1 MLPNVSALSVIQ
13 AAGLTHY
20 SHEKFLRSRFSALPK
35 RFRPSVNKRYIQ
47 LFQEQDFR
55 AANLML
61 VDKTEVLEG
70 KGGLFAA
77 SDSELCA
84 YAKSCAK
91 QAFSIASRF
100 VMPIMALHAV
110 QDFTVSKG
118 MLPPNE
124 KLTGRGRLS
133 RMLCDKWWRRAIRKS
148 IARDVENMAIDL
160 GLVSKQTGIYA
171 SDETVARRG
180 QQKRRN
186 KDLLKTIIAV
196 NELGDEFTLEALSDL
211 NVSNPKLRRAE
222 LMTRIAG
229 FDELAK
235 LANHAADFYTLTCPS
250 KYHAVGYDG
259 KPNPKY
265 QQFTP
270 KEAQQFLTKIWALV
284 RAYLA
289 KNGVKVY
296 GFRVAEPH
304 HDATPHWHMILFYEQ
319 KHTDFVRDAIRSY
332 WLAVDG
338 DEKGASDYRFKVIAI
353 DRSRGSAAGY
363 LAKYIAKNIDAY
375 GVENE
380 FDDEGGKLADNAA
393 RVDAWAACWGIRQFQ
408 QIGGAPVGVWR
419 ELRRLGAVTDG
430 SGLLVD
436 LQEACDNA
444 NWAKYTE
451 LQGGVFVMRKNLA
464 ARALRVWF
472 DGMRTLYDGMGS
484 YRVQGVETAAGDYE
498 KTRLHDWVLKRAGVS
513 PSWSSVNNC
522 NQENENLQPLDENL
536 LHWVRQ
542 KVGEPPI
549 FDEILEGESIN
560 KYDKRVFLN
569 ECKR

>member
-1 MLPNVSALSVIQ
+1 MLNQSALSVIQ
-13 AAGLTHY
+13 SAGLTHY
-20 SHEKFLRSRFSALPK
+20 SHESFLRSRFSALPK

-47 LFQEQDFR
+47 LFQEQNFK

-61 VDKTEVLEG
+61 VNKTAALEG
-70 KGGLFAA
+70 KNGLMAG
-77 SDSELCA
+77 SDSELCQF
-84 YAKSCAK
+84 AKSCAK
-91 QAFSIASRF
+91 QAFSVASRY

-110 QDFTVSKG
+110 QDFTVSRG
-118 MLPPNE
+118 MMPPSE
-124 KLTGRGRLS
+124 KLTGRGRLA
-133 RMLCDKWWRRAIRKS
+133 RMLCEKWWRRAIRKS

-180 QQKRRN
+180 QQKKRN
-186 KDLLKTIIAV
+186 KDLLKTIIAI
-196 NELGDEFTLEALSDL
+196 NELGTEYTLEALSEL

-229 FDELAK
+229 FDAIAK
-235 LANHAADFYTLTCPS
+235 LEGHAADFYTLTCPS
-250 KYHAVGYDG
+250 AYHAVGYDG

-265 QQFTP
+265 QNYTP
-270 KEAQQFLTKIWALV
+270 KQAQQFLTKMWALV

-319 KHTDFVRDAIRSY
+319 NHTDFVRDAIRSY
-332 WLAVDG
+332 WLSVDG
-338 DEKGASDYRFKVIAI
+338 DEKGAKDYRFKVIAI

-375 GVENE
+375 GVEGE
-380 FDDEGGKLADNAA
+380 SDDEGGKLADNAQ

-419 ELRRLGAVTDG
+419 ELRRLGEAVGT
-430 SGLLVD
+430 GLLSD
-436 LQEACDNA
+436 LQAACDA
-444 NWAKYTE
+444 GDWAKYTE
-451 LQGGVFVMRKNLA
+451 LQGGVFVMRKNLS

-472 DGMRTLYDGMGS
+472 DNMRTLYDGMGS
-484 YRVQGVETAAGDYE
+484 YRVQGVETAGGEYE
-498 KTRLHDWVLKRAGVS
+498 KTRLHDWFLKRAGFS

-522 NQENENLQPLDENL
+522 NQNIDLTVIGGEKLVQTVRRFPQILSEIPVFIGIDENETIEN
-536 LHWVRQ
+536 
-542 KVGEPPI
+542 
-549 FDEILEGESIN
+549 F
-560 KYDKRVFLN
+560 DKRGFYGG
-569 ECKR
+569 